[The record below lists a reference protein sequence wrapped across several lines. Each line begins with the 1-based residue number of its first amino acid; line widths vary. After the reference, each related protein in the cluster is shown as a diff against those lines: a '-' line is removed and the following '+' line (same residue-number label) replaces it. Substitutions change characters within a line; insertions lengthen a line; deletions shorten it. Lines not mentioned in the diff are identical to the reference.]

1 MTAYEDAV
9 HTLYQAAFSEFVTE
23 RKRLATE
30 LKARGDKDGAARLGK
45 LQRPPISAW
54 VVNQLWWRDRES
66 FEALLAL
73 AARVT
78 ASDRDAAK
86 QHREA
91 LAGLRDHAARILQEQ
106 GNAATESTLRRVT
119 TTLAAIA
126 AAGGFAPDA
135 PGTLSADR
143 DPPGFEALGF
153 ATTAPHVP
161 AAKPASPTAKDEAA
175 EKAEQRRREAE
186 QRRAEE
192 EERKR
197 RLAER
202 ERLSHA
208 LREAQKLQATQQHEL
223 ARLRQET
230 EAAEQGLRETQAL
243 LARIQA
249 ELANL

>member
-1 MTAYEDAV
+1 MTAYDDAV
-9 HTLYQAAFSEFVTE
+9 QTLYQAAFGDFVAE
-23 RKRLATE
+23 RKRLAME
-30 LKARGDKDGAARLGK
+30 LKTQGDKDGAAQLGK
-45 LQRPPISAW
+45 LQRPPVSAW
-54 VVNQLWWRDRES
+54 VVNQLWWRKRES

-91 LAGLRDHAARILQEQ
+91 LAGLRDDAARILQEQ
-106 GNAATESTLRRVT
+106 GNAATETTLRRVT
-119 TTLAAIA
+119 TTLSAIA

-135 PGTLSADR
+135 PGMLSADR

-153 ATTAPHVP
+153 ATSTASAP
-161 AAKPASPTAKDEAA
+161 APKPAPTTAKDDAA

-202 ERLSHA
+202 ERLSTA
-208 LREAQKLQATQQHEL
+208 LRDAQKLQATQQHEL
-223 ARLRQET
+223 GRLRQEAD
-230 EAAEQGLRETQAL
+230 AAEQSLKETQAL
-243 LARIQA
+243 LARLQA
-249 ELANL
+249 ELASL